1 MCLMTVKN
9 LESLPET
16 RSLSSFW
23 IGLILFDFSVQEK
36 VDILNEKVERESLV
50 NEKQGF
56 DYPDFDPPPKVLKH
70 KCE

>member
-1 MCLMTVKN
+1 MHKLFCF
-9 LESLPET
+9 
-16 RSLSSFW
+16 R
-23 IGLILFDFSVQEK
+23 LILFDFPVQEK
-36 VDILNEKVERESLV
+36 VDILNEKVERESLL